1 MLGIFKDF
9 GILKDIELKFFNKKW
24 RKLNKHNF
32 IVPINVF
39 DPNLVEIGTGTNGH
53 LKIISYGN
61 KDEKLIIGNYC
72 NIARNVEFL
81 LGGEHNIN
89 NLTTFEF
96 RVKYLKQEYETMT
109 KGPIILGN
117 DVWIGRGS
125 TILSGVHIGNGAIIG
140 ACTVVRR
147 NVPPYA
153 IAIGNPMRIVGY
165 RFEEEII
172 QTLESLKLYER
183 LSLNSILKNINL
195 FEGKPSLDILDKIN
209 DIIKSELST
218 Q

>member
-39 DPNLVEIGTGTNGH
+39 DPNIVEIGIGTNGH

-61 KDEKLIIGNYC
+61 RDEKLIIGNYC

-89 NLTTFEF
+89 NLTTYEF
-96 RVKYLKQEYETMT
+96 RVKYLKQDYETMT

-117 DVWIGRGS
+117 DVWVGRGS

-165 RFEEEII
+165 RFENEII
-172 QTLESLKLYER
+172 QTLESLKPYDR
-183 LSLNSILKNINL
+183 LSLNSILKNLNL
-195 FEGKPSLDILDKIN
+195 FEAIPSKDNLEKITN
-209 DIIKSELST
+209 LIKST
-218 Q
+218 NM

>member
-39 DPNLVEIGTGTNGH
+39 DPNLVEIGIGTNGH

-61 KDEKLIIGNYC
+61 REEKLIIGNYC
-72 NIARNVEFL
+72 NIAQNVEFL

-96 RVKYLKQEYETMT
+96 RVKYLKQDYETIT
-109 KGPIILGN
+109 KGPIIIGN

-125 TILSGVHIGNGAIIG
+125 TILSGVHIGNGAVIG

-172 QTLESLKLYER
+172 QSLESLRLYDC
-183 LSLNSILKNINL
+183 LSLNSILKNLNL
-195 FEGKPSLDILDKIN
+195 FEEKPSKDILDKITSLIEL
-209 DIIKSELST
+209 DLST